1 MPGDRAANYLLNYHQ
16 ICYVWF
22 LVCYLMPYSEF
33 TLSRAVEDFQLT
45 IVEGVRFLPENK
57 TVTPSTLLQDTL
69 KETLP
74 WAIAVSSEKAR
85 SEGIINPVLLE
96 VKRQLKGQV
105 SVFSGEEFNV
115 EPETELTGYVDFLIS
130 RSPEQLFIKAPA
142 VVLVEAKKED
152 LKSALGQC
160 LAEMVAAQRFNQQ
173 KQQPISTIYGTV
185 TSGTV
190 WRFLKLENLCVTID
204 LTDYPLPPV
213 EQILGFLV
221 WMVQEG

>member
-1 MPGDRAANYLLNYHQ
+1 VS
-16 ICYVWF
+16 I
-22 LVCYLMPYSEF
+22 
-33 TLSRAVEDFQLT
+33 
-45 IVEGVRFLPENK
+45 
-57 TVTPSTLLQDTL
+57 QDTL
-69 KETLP
+69 RETIP

-96 VKRQLKGQV
+96 VKRQLQGQI

-115 EPETELTGYVDFLIS
+115 EPEAELTGYVDFLLS

-142 VVLVEAKKED
+142 VILVSAKKED
-152 LKSALGQC
+152 LKPALGQC

-190 WRFLKLENLCVTID
+190 WRFLKLEEQCASID

-213 EQILGFLV
+213 DQILGFLV
-221 WMVQEG
+221 WMMQER

>member
-1 MPGDRAANYLLNYHQ
+1 
-16 ICYVWF
+16 
-22 LVCYLMPYSEF
+22 MPYSKF
-33 TLSRAVEDFQLT
+33 TLSKAVEDFNLT
-45 IVEGVRFLPENK
+45 IVEGARFLPEIAP
-57 TVTPSTLLQDTL
+57 VTPSPLLRDTL
-69 KETLP
+69 KETIP

-96 VKRQLKGQV
+96 VKRQLQGQI

-115 EPETELTGYVDFLIS
+115 EPEAELTGYVDFLLS

-142 VVLVEAKKED
+142 VVLVAAKKED
-152 LKSALGQC
+152 LKLGLGQC

-190 WRFLKLENLCVTID
+190 WRFLKLEEQCVSID
-204 LTDYPLPPV
+204 LTDYSLLPV

-221 WMVQEG
+221 WMMTENC

>member
-1 MPGDRAANYLLNYHQ
+1 
-16 ICYVWF
+16 
-22 LVCYLMPYSEF
+22 MPYSKF
-33 TLSRAVEDFQLT
+33 TLSKVVEDFHLT
-45 IVEGVRFLPENK
+45 IIEGARFLPEILP
-57 TVTPSTLLQDTL
+57 VTPSLLLQDTL
-69 KETLP
+69 KETIP
-74 WAIAVSSEKAR
+74 WAIAMSSEKAR

-96 VKRQLKGQV
+96 VKRQLQGQI

-115 EPETELTGYVDFLIS
+115 EPEAELTGYVDFLLS
-130 RSPEQLFIKAPA
+130 RSPEQLYIKAPA

-152 LKSALGQC
+152 LKPALGQC
-160 LAEMVAAQRFNQQ
+160 LAEMVAAQRFNKQ

-190 WRFLKLENLCVTID
+190 WRFLKLEEQCASID

-221 WMVQEG
+221 WMMQER

>member
-1 MPGDRAANYLLNYHQ
+1 VKKKQ
-16 ICYVWF
+16 
-22 LVCYLMPYSEF
+22 MPYSKF
-33 TLSRAVEDFQLT
+33 TLSRAVDDFQLT
-45 IVEGVRFLPENK
+45 IVEGDRFLPDIPPIES
-57 TVTPSTLLQDTL
+57 TPLLREIL
-69 KETLP
+69 RETIP

-96 VKRQLKGQV
+96 VKRQLHGQI
-105 SVFSGEEFNV
+105 SIFSGEEFNV
-115 EPETELTGYVDFLIS
+115 QPDVELTGYVDFLIS

-142 VVLVEAKKED
+142 VILVEAKKED
-152 LKSALGQC
+152 LKPALGQC

-173 KQQPISTIYGTV
+173 KQQPIATIYGTV

-190 WRFLKLENLCVTID
+190 WRFLKLEGQCVSID

-221 WMVQEG
+221 WMAQNG

>member
-1 MPGDRAANYLLNYHQ
+1 
-16 ICYVWF
+16 
-22 LVCYLMPYSEF
+22 MPYSKF
-33 TLSRAVEDFQLT
+33 KLRNAVETFQLS
-45 IVEGVRFLPENK
+45 IVEGDRFLPE
-57 TVTPSTLLQDTL
+57 VPPVEPSALLRETL

-96 VKRQLKGQV
+96 VKRQLKGRV

-115 EPETELTGYVDFLIS
+115 EPEADLVGYVDFLIS

-142 VVLVEAKKED
+142 VILVEAKKED
-152 LKSALGQC
+152 LKPALGQC

-173 KQQPISTIYGTV
+173 QQQPIKTVYGTV
-185 TSGTV
+185 TSGTA
-190 WRFLKLENLCVTID
+190 WRFLKLEENCVSID

-213 EQILGFLV
+213 ERILGFLM
-221 WMVQEG
+221 WMAQNG

>member
-1 MPGDRAANYLLNYHQ
+1 
-16 ICYVWF
+16 
-22 LVCYLMPYSEF
+22 MPYSKF
-33 TLSRAVEDFQLT
+33 TLSKAVEDFNLT
-45 IVEGVRFLPENK
+45 IIEGARFLPEIAP
-57 TVTPSTLLQDTL
+57 VTPSPLLRDTL
-69 KETLP
+69 KETIP

-96 VKRQLKGQV
+96 VKRQLQGQI

-115 EPETELTGYVDFLIS
+115 EPEAELTGYVDFLLS

-152 LKSALGQC
+152 LKPGLGQC

-190 WRFLKLENLCVTID
+190 WRFLKLEEQCVSID
-204 LTDYPLPPV
+204 LTDYSLLPV

-221 WMVQEG
+221 WMMTENC

>member
-1 MPGDRAANYLLNYHQ
+1 
-16 ICYVWF
+16 
-22 LVCYLMPYSEF
+22 MPYSKF
-33 TLSRAVEDFQLT
+33 TLSRAVDDFHLT
-45 IVEGVRFLPENK
+45 IVEGPRFFPDISP
-57 TVTPSTLLQDTL
+57 VTPTPLLQEIL

-96 VKRQLKGQV
+96 VKRQLQGQI

-115 EPETELTGYVDFLIS
+115 DPDADLIGYCDFLIS

-142 VVLVEAKKED
+142 IVIVEAKKED
-152 LKSALGQC
+152 LKPALGQC

-173 KQQPISTIYGTV
+173 KQAPIPVIYGIV
-185 TSGTV
+185 SSGTA
-190 WRFLKLENLCVTID
+190 WRFLKLEAQTVSID

-213 EQILGFLV
+213 DQILGFLV
-221 WMVQEG
+221 WMVKGDEEGNGSTG

>member
-1 MPGDRAANYLLNYHQ
+1 
-16 ICYVWF
+16 
-22 LVCYLMPYSEF
+22 MPYSKF
-33 TLSRAVEDFQLT
+33 TLSRAVDDFHLT
-45 IVEGVRFLPENK
+45 IVEGPRFFPDISP
-57 TVTPSTLLQDTL
+57 VTPTPLLQEIL

-96 VKRQLKGQV
+96 VKRQFQGQI

-115 EPETELTGYVDFLIS
+115 DPDADLIGYCDFLIS

-142 VVLVEAKKED
+142 IVIVEARKED
-152 LKSALGQC
+152 LKPALGQC

-173 KQQPISTIYGTV
+173 KQAPIPVIYGIV
-185 TSGTV
+185 SSGTA
-190 WRFLKLENLCVTID
+190 WRFLKLEAQTVSID

-213 EQILGFLV
+213 DQILGFLV
-221 WMVQEG
+221 WMVKGDEEGNGSTG